1 MELKVR
7 TKEAITNPDQ
17 IAEIFQAIQ
26 RAEDEIDRMKEKC
39 WVVGLNTKN
48 FIVYVELVSMGTL
61 NASLV
66 HPREVFRFAIMKGGV
81 SGIILVHN
89 HCSGD
94 TRPSDEDLS
103 LTKRLHDA
111 GKILGIDLHDHI
123 IVADGPGYTSLKK
136 NGSFNDHRKIG
147 QAGGPSGGCPFSFE
161 QGSAGNE
168 KHRTGGHE
176 WQE

>member
-1 MELKVR
+1 MDLKVK
-7 TKEAITNPDQ
+7 TKEAITNPEQ
-17 IAEIFQAIQ
+17 IAKIFQAIQ
-26 RAEDEIDRMKEKC
+26 RAENEIDKMKEKC

-48 FIVYVELVSMGTL
+48 FIIYVELVSMGIL

-94 TRPSDEDLS
+94 TRPSDDDLS
-103 LTKRLHDA
+103 LTRRLCDA

-123 IVADGPGYTSLKK
+123 IIADGSGYTSLKK
-136 NGSFNDHRKIG
+136 NGII
-147 QAGGPSGGCPFSFE
+147 
-161 QGSAGNE
+161 
-168 KHRTGGHE
+168 
-176 WQE
+176 

>member
-7 TKEAITNPDQ
+7 TNEAITRPEQ

-26 RAEDEIDRMKEKC
+26 RAENEINRMKEKC
-39 WVVGLNTKN
+39 WVLGLNTKN

-66 HPREVFRFAIMKGGV
+66 HPREVFRLAIMKGGV
-81 SGIILVHN
+81 SGIIMVHN

-103 LTKRLHDA
+103 LTRRLHDA

-123 IVADGPGYTSLKK
+123 IITEGSAYTSLKK
-136 NGSFNDHRKIG
+136 DGII
-147 QAGGPSGGCPFSFE
+147 
-161 QGSAGNE
+161 
-168 KHRTGGHE
+168 
-176 WQE
+176 

>member
-7 TKEAITNPDQ
+7 TKEAITNPEQ

-26 RAEDEIDRMKEKC
+26 RAENEIDRMKEKC

-48 FIVYVELVSMGTL
+48 FIIYVELVSMGTL

-66 HPREVFRFAIMKGGV
+66 HAREVFRFAIMRAV

-89 HCSGD
+89 HPSGD
-94 TRPSDEDLS
+94 MRASDDDLS
-103 LTKRLHDA
+103 LTKRLYDA

-123 IVADGPGYTSLKK
+123 IIADGSDYTSLKRD
-136 NGSFNDHRKIG
+136 GVI
-147 QAGGPSGGCPFSFE
+147 
-161 QGSAGNE
+161 
-168 KHRTGGHE
+168 
-176 WQE
+176 

>member
-7 TKEAITNPDQ
+7 TKEAITNPEQ

-26 RAEDEIDRMKEKC
+26 RAENEIDRMKEKC

-48 FIVYVELVSMGTL
+48 FIIYVELVSMGTL

-66 HPREVFRFAIMKGGV
+66 HPREVFRFAIMKAV

-89 HCSGD
+89 HPSGD
-94 TRPSDEDLS
+94 MRPSDDDLS
-103 LTKRLHDA
+103 LTKRLYDA

-123 IVADGPGYTSLKK
+123 IIADGSGYTSLKK
-136 NGSFNDHRKIG
+136 DGII
-147 QAGGPSGGCPFSFE
+147 
-161 QGSAGNE
+161 
-168 KHRTGGHE
+168 
-176 WQE
+176 

>member
-7 TKEAITNPDQ
+7 TREAITNPEQ

-26 RAEDEIDRMKEKC
+26 RAENEIDKMKEKC

-48 FIVYVELVSMGTL
+48 FVIYVELVSMGTL

-66 HPREVFRFAIMKGGV
+66 HPREVFRFAIMKAV

-89 HCSGD
+89 HPSGD
-94 TRPSDEDLS
+94 MRASDDDLS
-103 LTKRLHDA
+103 LTKRLCDA

-123 IVADGPGYTSLKK
+123 IIADGSGYISLKRD
-136 NGSFNDHRKIG
+136 GII
-147 QAGGPSGGCPFSFE
+147 
-161 QGSAGNE
+161 
-168 KHRTGGHE
+168 
-176 WQE
+176 